1 MAGRADSMSL
11 THLGGDYSLHQ
22 LLESNQIRVRA
33 RDFGHIRAVEDSKR
47 GLGAGGP
54 HGSLIGRIMAHAP
67 RRAIG
72 SAEPAIA
79 ISGHELTA
87 AVCRLADGTA
97 GRIAVIRLADEAWET
112 VCVAP

>member
-22 LLESNQIRVRA
+22 LLESNQIRVRE
-33 RDFGHIRAVEDSKR
+33 RDLGHKRALKGGEL
-47 GLGAGGP
+47 GLEAGEP
-54 HGSLIGRIMAHAP
+54 RRSLIGRIMAHTP

-72 SAEPAIA
+72 SAKPAIA